1 MKIIR
6 KKITL
11 INNNEILE
19 IDKLIE
25 NNFGLIFHEVEFNR
39 IVTESFNTV
48 LSYFIAYNESNKIIS
63 ICPLHT
69 FKKGLIKTTYSNPAL
84 YEIPF
89 GGLVWNQELTT
100 INELLKKIKLS
111 YNESLVYWSN
121 IQIKDNEYESCK
133 IAKQEFQTGIINL
146 EANDKYIWENAINPK
161 KRNKIRK
168 AKKNNI
174 KIKFMGKE
182 GLDLYYSLMRELHEK
197 MDLKMKSK
205 KYYENILKTYFRKNQ
220 AIILLAEKNG
230 DILSGVILIGNK
242 NVMHYW
248 QGASKR
254 NVENLGQG
262 ELLQWEAI
270 KWAKENGSQYY
281 DLCVVEKDRLPN
293 IAKFKLGFSK
303 DIKPFY
309 NISIRPLTFRILNRM
324 NKWL

>member
-1 MKIIR
+1 
-6 KKITL
+6 
-11 INNNEILE
+11 
-19 IDKLIE
+19 
-25 NNFGLIFHEVEFNR
+25 
-39 IVTESFNTV
+39 
-48 LSYFIAYNESNKIIS
+48 
-63 ICPLHT
+63 
-69 FKKGLIKTTYSNPAL
+69 
-84 YEIPF
+84 
-89 GGLVWNQELTT
+89 
-100 INELLKKIKLS
+100 
-111 YNESLVYWSN
+111 
-121 IQIKDNEYESCK
+121 
-133 IAKQEFQTGIINL
+133 
-146 EANDKYIWENAINPK
+146 
-161 KRNKIRK
+161 
-168 AKKNNI
+168 
-174 KIKFMGKE
+174 
-182 GLDLYYSLMRELHEK
+182 MRELHEK